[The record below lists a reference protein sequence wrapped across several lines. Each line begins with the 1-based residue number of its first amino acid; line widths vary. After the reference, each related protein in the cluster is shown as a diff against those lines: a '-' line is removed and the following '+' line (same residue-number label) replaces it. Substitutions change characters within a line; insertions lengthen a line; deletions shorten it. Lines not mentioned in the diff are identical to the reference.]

1 MSKHSGK
8 DKQDDDITER
18 RSDTAL
24 IIHPVLSEDRKNMSE
39 EKIQNLLEEAE
50 GLAHAISLE
59 VIDCHAVNVAR
70 INPGLFLGKG
80 AVEDTGNLIDELR
93 PDIVII
99 NHDLSPVQQRNLE
112 RAWEAKV
119 IDRTGLILEIFGERA
134 QTKEGKIQVELA
146 ALEYQRSRLVRS
158 WTHLERQRGGAG
170 FMGGPGETQIELDRR
185 IIGERIVKLKK
196 ELQAVKRTRDLARK
210 SRERVPFPV
219 VALVGYTNAGKST
232 LFNHMTGANVFA
244 KDLLFATLDPTMRKV
259 RLKNGRDFILS
270 DTVGFISDLPTTLVA
285 AFRSTLEQVEY
296 ADVILHVRDISQENT
311 DSHKQDVVEI
321 MQDLGIEYEQ
331 DDRIIEVLNKT
342 DLLDKGAQQDIERK
356 ARFSP
361 IKTIC
366 ISAINGTGL
375 DDLLDCIEEALTKK
389 QKQYLFS
396 IPPVDGEAMAWL
408 YNHGRVIN
416 RTDTEDIINVETEL
430 FPSDLGRFIE
440 KFGYQPLNEED
451 HQSRAIN

>member
-1 MSKHSGK
+1 MSKHPGK
-8 DKQDDDITER
+8 DKQDDVTER
-18 RSDTAL
+18 RADTAL
-24 IIHPVLSEDRKNMSE
+24 IIHPVLSEDRKAMSE
-39 EKIQNLLEEAE
+39 ERIKNLLEEAE
-50 GLAHAISLE
+50 GLAHAISLD

-80 AVEDTGNLIDELR
+80 AVEDAAALIEEQQ
-93 PDIVII
+93 PDIVVI

-112 RAWEAKV
+112 RTWKAKV

-146 ALEYQRSRLVRS
+146 ALEYQPRLVRS

-185 IIGERIVKLKK
+185 IIGDRIVKLKK
-196 ELQAVKRTRDLARK
+196 ELEAVKRTRDLARK

-232 LFNHMTGANVFA
+232 LFNHLTGADVFA

-259 RLKNGRDFILS
+259 RLKNGQDFILS

-331 DDRIIEVLNKT
+331 DERIIEVLNKT
-342 DLLDKGAQQDIERK
+342 DLLDEETRLDIERK
-356 ARFSP
+356 AKFSP

-366 ISAINGTGL
+366 ISAIKGTGL
-375 DDLLDCIEEALTKK
+375 DALLDYIEEVLTRK
-389 QKQYLFS
+389 QKQQLFS
-396 IPPVDGEAMAWL
+396 IPPVDGEAIAWL
-408 YNHGRVIN
+408 YNNGRVTE
-416 RTDTEDIINVETEL
+416 RTDTDNAMMVHVEL

-440 KFGYQPLNEED
+440 KFGYQPLNKDEEN
-451 HQSRAIN
+451 QSRAIN